1 MLKKIPRICVD
12 FNEMLEPDLVLL
24 AKNDTKTDS
33 SGAVITLYEGMDV
46 AIYSE
51 DRNADNLRD
60 DLIAEGK
67 VERNVAPEQWAKAA
81 KWCCRIDRNG
91 VRYESEAD

>member
-24 AKNDTKTDS
+24 TKNDTKTDS

-51 DRNADNLRD
+51 DGNADKLRD

-67 VERNVAPEQWAKAA
+67 VERNLAPEPWAKVA

-91 VRYESEAD
+91 VRYESEAH